1 MRRREFITLLG
12 GAMVAMPQ
20 AALAQGGIR
29 RISALMQAAE
39 GNPQYQNWIAAF
51 QDGLQKLGW
60 VEGRNLRSDYRWAG
74 MDETAIRRIAKE
86 IVASKP
92 DLIVSSSSLPTRIL
106 KAEVDT
112 IPVIFANIVDPV
124 GQGIVAS
131 LARPG
136 GNITGFINLEASVS
150 GKYVELLKEIAPR
163 VVRVVIVYNP
173 TTAPYFE
180 FYLKPFRAAATTL
193 GIEPIAAAVHDLAEL
208 DAIIA
213 VQAQQPNTGLIAMPD
228 GFTTFNA
235 KEIAALALRYRLPS
249 VSSALTSAR
258 QGGLLSYGNDIAD
271 NYRRA
276 AGYADRIFKGEKA
289 SELPVQFPVKFQMI
303 VNLKT
308 AKALD
313 LDVPLLF
320 QQRADEVIE

>member
-1 MRRREFITLLG
+1 MAL
-12 GAMVAMPQ
+12 PQ

-29 RISALMQAAE
+29 RVSALMQSE
-39 GNPQYQNWIAAF
+39 ENPQYRSWVAAF

-60 VEGRNLRSDYRWAG
+60 VEGRNLRSDVRWAG
-74 MDETAIRRIAKE
+74 MDEAAIRRIAKE
-86 IVASKP
+86 IVTSKP
-92 DLIVSSSSLPTRIL
+92 DLILSSSSLPTRIL
-106 KAEVDT
+106 KAEVET

-124 GQGIVAS
+124 GQGIVTS

-136 GNITGFINLEASVS
+136 GNITGFVNLEASVS

-180 FYLKPFRAAATTL
+180 FYLKPFRAAAATL
-193 GIEPIAAAVHDLAEL
+193 GIEPVAAAVRDLAEL
-208 DAIIA
+208 NSVLAA
-213 VQAQQPNTGLIAMPD
+213 QAQQPNTGLIAMPD
-228 GFTTFNA
+228 GFTTSNA
-235 KEIAALALRYRLPS
+235 REIAALALRYKLPA
-249 VSSALTSAR
+249 VSSALISAR

-276 AGYADRIFKGEKA
+276 AAYADRIFKGEKA

>member
-12 GAMVAMPQ
+12 GAVVALPQ

-29 RISALMQAAE
+29 RVSALMQSE
-39 GNPQYQNWIAAF
+39 ENPQYRSWVAAF

-60 VEGRNLRSDYRWAG
+60 VEGRNLRSDVRWAG
-74 MDETAIRRIAKE
+74 MDEAAIRRIAKE
-86 IVASKP
+86 IVTSKP
-92 DLIVSSSSLPTRIL
+92 DLILSSSSLPTRIL
-106 KAEVDT
+106 KAEVET

-136 GNITGFINLEASVS
+136 GNITGFVNLEASVS

-180 FYLKPFRAAATTL
+180 FYLKPFRAAAATL
-193 GIEPIAAAVHDLAEL
+193 GIEPVAAAVRDLAEL
-208 DAIIA
+208 NSVLAA
-213 VQAQQPNTGLIAMPD
+213 QAQQPNTGLIAMPD
-228 GFTTFNA
+228 GFTTSNA
-235 KEIAALALRYRLPS
+235 REIAALALRYKLPA
-249 VSSALTSAR
+249 VSSALISVR

-276 AGYADRIFKGEKA
+276 AAYADRIFKGEKA

>member
-1 MRRREFITLLG
+1 MRRREFITLLV
-12 GAMVAMPQ
+12 GAVVAFPQ

-29 RISALMQAAE
+29 RISVLMQGE
-39 GNPQYQNWIAAF
+39 ENPQYLSWIADF

-74 MDETAIRRIAKE
+74 MDEATIRRVAKE
-86 IVASKP
+86 IATSKP

-112 IPVIFANIVDPV
+112 IPVIFTNIVDPV

-150 GKYVELLKEIAPR
+150 GKYVELLNEIAPR
-163 VVRVVIVYNP
+163 VVRVVIVFNP

-180 FYLKPFRAAATTL
+180 FYLKPFRAAAATL

-208 DAIIA
+208 NA
-213 VQAQQPNTGLIAMPD
+213 VMAAHAQQPNTGLIAMPD
-228 GFTTFNA
+228 GFTTSNA
-235 KEIAALALRYRLPS
+235 KEIAALALRYKLPS
-249 VSSALTSAR
+249 VSSALISAR

-276 AGYADRIFKGEKA
+276 AAYVDRIFKGEKP

-313 LDVPLLF
+313 LDVPPLF

>member
-1 MRRREFITLLG
+1 MRRREFITLLV
-12 GAMVAMPQ
+12 GAAAVLPQ

-29 RISALMQAAE
+29 RISALMQAE
-39 GNPQYQNWIAAF
+39 ENQQYRSWIAAF
-51 QDGLQKLGW
+51 EDGLQKLGW

-74 MDETAIRRIAKE
+74 MDEGKIRRIAKE
-86 IVASKP
+86 IVTSKP

-112 IPVIFANIVDPV
+112 IPIIFTNIVDPV

-180 FYLKPFRAAATTL
+180 FYLKPFRAAAATL
-193 GIEPIAAAVHDLAEL
+193 GIEPIAAAVHDLVEL
-208 DAIIA
+208 NA
-213 VQAQQPNTGLIAMPD
+213 VMAAHAQQPNTGLIAMPD
-228 GFTTFNA
+228 GFTTSNA
-235 KEIAALALRYRLPS
+235 KEIASIALRYKLPS
-249 VSSALTSAR
+249 VSSALISAR

-276 AGYADRIFKGEKA
+276 AVYVDRIFKGEKP

-313 LDVPLLF
+313 LDVPPLF

>member
-12 GAMVAMPQ
+12 GAVVALPQ

-29 RISALMQAAE
+29 RVSALMQSE
-39 GNPQYQNWIAAF
+39 ENPQYRSWVAAF

-60 VEGRNLRSDYRWAG
+60 VEGRNLRSDVRWAG
-74 MDETAIRRIAKE
+74 MDEAAIRRIAKE
-86 IVASKP
+86 VVTSKP
-92 DLIVSSSSLPTRIL
+92 DLILSSSSLPTRIL
-106 KAEVDT
+106 KAEVET

-136 GNITGFINLEASVS
+136 GNITGFVNLEASVS

-180 FYLKPFRAAATTL
+180 FYLKPFRAAAATL
-193 GIEPIAAAVHDLAEL
+193 GIEPVAAAVRDLAEL
-208 DAIIA
+208 NSVLAA
-213 VQAQQPNTGLIAMPD
+213 QAQQPNTGLIAMPD
-228 GFTTFNA
+228 GFTTSNA
-235 KEIAALALRYRLPS
+235 REIAALALRYKLPA
-249 VSSALTSAR
+249 VSSALISAR

-276 AGYADRIFKGEKA
+276 AAYADRIFKGEKA

>member
-12 GAMVAMPQ
+12 GAVMALPQ

-29 RISALMQAAE
+29 RVSALMQSE
-39 GNPQYQNWIAAF
+39 ENPQYRSWVAAF

-60 VEGRNLRSDYRWAG
+60 VEGRNLRSDVRWAG
-74 MDETAIRRIAKE
+74 MDEAAIRRIAKE
-86 IVASKP
+86 IVTSKP
-92 DLIVSSSSLPTRIL
+92 DLILSSSSLPTRIL
-106 KAEVDT
+106 KAEVET

-136 GNITGFINLEASVS
+136 GNITGFVNLEASVS
-150 GKYVELLKEIAPR
+150 GKYVELLREIAPR

-180 FYLKPFRAAATTL
+180 FYLKPFRAAAATL
-193 GIEPIAAAVHDLAEL
+193 GIEPVAAAVRDLAEL
-208 DAIIA
+208 NSVLAA
-213 VQAQQPNTGLIAMPD
+213 QAQQPNTGLIAMPD
-228 GFTTFNA
+228 GFTTSNA
-235 KEIAALALRYRLPS
+235 REIAALALRYKLPA
-249 VSSALTSAR
+249 VSSALISAR

-276 AGYADRIFKGEKA
+276 AAYADRIFKGEKA

>member
-12 GAMVAMPQ
+12 GAVVTLPL

-29 RISALMQAAE
+29 RISALMQAE
-39 GNPQYQNWIAAF
+39 ENPQYRSWIAAF

-60 VEGRNLRSDYRWAG
+60 IEGRNLRSDYRWAG
-74 MDETAIRRIAKE
+74 MDEAAIRRIAKE
-86 IVASKP
+86 IVTSKP
-92 DLIVSSSSLPTRIL
+92 DLILSSSSLPTRIL
-106 KAEVDT
+106 KAEVET

-180 FYLKPFRAAATTL
+180 FYLKPFKAAAATL
-193 GIEPIAAAVHDLAEL
+193 GIEPVAAAVRDLAEL
-208 DAIIA
+208 NSVLAA
-213 VQAQQPNTGLIAMPD
+213 QAQQPNTGLIAMPD
-228 GFTTFNA
+228 GFTTSNA
-235 KEIAALALRYRLPS
+235 REIAALALRYKLPS
-249 VSSALTSAR
+249 VSSALISAR

-276 AGYADRIFKGEKA
+276 AAYVDRIFKGEKA

-303 VNLKT
+303 LNLKT

>member
-1 MRRREFITLLG
+1 VT
-12 GAMVAMPQ
+12 
-20 AALAQGGIR
+20 
-29 RISALMQAAE
+29 
-39 GNPQYQNWIAAF
+39 
-51 QDGLQKLGW
+51 
-60 VEGRNLRSDYRWAG
+60 
-74 MDETAIRRIAKE
+74 
-86 IVASKP
+86 SKP
-92 DLIVSSSSLPTRIL
+92 DLILSSSSLPTRIL
-106 KAEVDT
+106 KAEVET

-136 GNITGFINLEASVS
+136 GNITGFVNLEASVS
-150 GKYVELLKEIAPR
+150 GKYVELLREIAPR

-180 FYLKPFRAAATTL
+180 FYLKPFRAAAATL
-193 GIEPIAAAVHDLAEL
+193 GIEPVAAAVRDLAEL
-208 DAIIA
+208 NSVLAA
-213 VQAQQPNTGLIAMPD
+213 QAQQPNTGLIAMPD
-228 GFTTFNA
+228 GFTTSNA
-235 KEIAALALRYRLPS
+235 REIAALALRYKLPA
-249 VSSALTSAR
+249 VSSALISAR

-276 AGYADRIFKGEKA
+276 AAYADRIFKGEKA